1 MSVKIHQNQEN
12 PFGWILVILALVT
25 FNLTCSS
32 FVPWTTA
39 ASDKWRHDTRF
50 DFGKEIGI
58 YPLQTL
64 HSNEGWLLMHRNTLM
79 GLYSNWYTNKLN
91 YKEGASPVGKYCS
104 GVADN
109 SWLYI
114 LLTACCCE
122 KIRDKSWQSNC
133 HMRPLPFSTITIT
146 LSRTSCLDFV
156 GLADLVKRL
165 KNKAEGHQLDSWL
178 QN

>member
-1 MSVKIHQNQEN
+1 M
-12 PFGWILVILALVT
+12 T

-32 FVPWTTA
+32 FVPWTGA
-39 ASDKWRHDTRF
+39 ASDKWRHSTWW

-64 HSNEGWLLMHRNTLM
+64 RSNGCWYLIHRNTLI
-79 GLYSNWYTNKLN
+79 GLNSNWYTKKLK
-91 YKEGASPVGKYCS
+91 YKERAFPVGKYCS

-114 LLTACCCE
+114 LLTAYCC
-122 KIRDKSWQSNC
+122 DKSCDKSLQSNC
-133 HMRPLPFSTITIT
+133 HMRPLSFSTITII

-156 GLADLVKRL
+156 GIVDLAKRL
-165 KNKAEGHQLDSWL
+165 KNIAEGHQLDSWL